1 MVDTV
6 IFLQLV
12 VALVVLNV
20 WIFRFNR
27 ATDWRGGTAS
37 NMIEEF
43 KVYGL
48 SEGICNLVRVVK
60 IVLALGLLVGV
71 VYPAFTSYAALGMLL
86 MMLSAVGFHLKV
98 RDPLKKALP
107 ALTMAVL
114 CLLIIALPMA

>member
-1 MVDTV
+1 MENP
-6 IFLQLV
+6 IILLQLIV
-12 VALVVLNV
+12 GLVVLNV

-48 SEGICNLVRVVK
+48 SEQICNLVRVVK
-60 IVLALGLLVGV
+60 IVLAIGLIAGV
-71 VYPAFTSYAALGMLL
+71 FYPVLTKYAAAGMLL
-86 MMLSAVGFHLKV
+86 MMLAAVGFHLKV
-98 RDPLKKALP
+98 RDPIKKALP

-114 CLLIIALPMA
+114 CSLIVVAHTA

>member
-1 MVDTV
+1 MENP
-6 IFLQLV
+6 IILLQLIV
-12 VALVVLNV
+12 GLVVLNV

-48 SEGICNLVRVVK
+48 SEQICNLVRVVK
-60 IVLALGLLVGV
+60 IVLAIGLIAGV
-71 VYPAFTSYAALGMLL
+71 FYPVLTKYAAAGMLL
-86 MMLSAVGFHLKV
+86 MMLAAVGFHIKV
-98 RDPLKKALP
+98 KDPLKKALP

-114 CLLIIALPMA
+114 CSLIVVAHTA